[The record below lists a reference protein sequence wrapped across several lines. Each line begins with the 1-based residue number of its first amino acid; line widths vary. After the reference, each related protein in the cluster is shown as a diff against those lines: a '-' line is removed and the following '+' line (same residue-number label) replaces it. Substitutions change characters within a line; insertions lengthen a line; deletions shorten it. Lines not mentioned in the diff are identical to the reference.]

1 LTCDGYIAELSAAV
15 SPRTGYPGPLHGL
28 DFSQTYNCSSSSDV
42 GNNNNNS
49 NYNATGVG
57 RRLRE
62 TWYKFSGRR
71 LRETWYKLRRWLA
84 GNNNNN
90 NNNNAAPSP
99 GNNNNNYNAAPS
111 PGSSYDNDE
120 IKQYINEVTSTSG
133 CCGGNS
139 GAPRSACWTAPRECN
154 FLVLF

>member
-1 LTCDGYIAELSAAV
+1 MHVDLTCDGYIAELSAAV

-84 GNNNNN
+84 SCR
-90 NNNNAAPSP
+90 AADLRKLTLLLRMT
-99 GNNNNNYNAAPS
+99 YLIE
-111 PGSSYDNDE
+111 SYHDK
-120 IKQYINEVTSTSG
+120 ISKKG
-133 CCGGNS
+133 K
-139 GAPRSACWTAPRECN
+139 
-154 FLVLF
+154 